1 MCVLNVFMLSKSEE
15 ENKQVK
21 LEEENNIR
29 VESFTVKERKREK
42 EGKSIN
48 NQSNPC
54 NLERV
59 EGRGRMDVGREGE
72 KRKRGPHVSRSDL
85 GGGG

>member
-42 EGKSIN
+42 EGKLIN
-48 NQSNPC
+48 NQSMQPGGSGGA
-54 NLERV
+54 RKD
-59 EGRGRMDVGREGE
+59 GSREG
-72 KRKRGPHVSRSDL
+72 G
-85 GGGG
+85 